1 MLKQWQKWIGVQT
14 TPVVKV
20 YQGFGH
26 QQNMVVFGHV
36 LSRSPRPQS
45 YSRNNM
51 IRNMLQLLRLFFIQ
65 PLPGARVQIQWENKV
80 IEATTEY
87 DGFFKLEWSSPAS
100 VPAGTHPVTVV
111 YTDHQNNQVYR
122 GEGSVV
128 VPHIT
133 QVGIISDIDDTFL
146 ISHSSTIFKRL
157 YTLFTLNARTRK
169 AFEGVARHYQL
180 LQYAQTQPDEPNPFF
195 FVSSSEWNLYDYL
208 QEFILVQ
215 QLPPGIF
222 LLNQIKRWYEL
233 LKTGKTKHEGKFA
246 RVIRIM
252 EAFPNQRFVLLG
264 DNSQKDPVIYSSV
277 ARHFPDRVVAVYIRI
292 VSPHKQEAAQALQK
306 QLQMAGIPCCL
317 FTHSETAIQ
326 HSVKIGL
333 IAQDLKPEMAEVKR
347 RQGK

>member
-1 MLKQWQKWIGVQT
+1 MLKWLQKWVGINT
-14 TPVVKV
+14 IPVIKV

-26 QQNMVVFGHV
+26 QQHMVVFGHV
-36 LSRSPRPQS
+36 LARSPRPQS
-45 YSRNNM
+45 YARNNI
-51 IRNMLQLLRLFFIQ
+51 IRNMLQLLRLFFVK
-65 PLPGARVQIQWENKV
+65 PLPGAHVQLQWENKV
-80 IEATTEY
+80 IETSTEY
-87 DGFFKLEWSSPAS
+87 DGFFKLEWASPSS
-100 VPAGTHPVTVV
+100 VPAGTHRVTVA
-111 YTDHQNNQVYR
+111 YIDQTNNQVYR

-146 ISHSSTIFKRL
+146 ISHSATIFRRL

-180 LQYAQTQPDEPNPFF
+180 LQFAQTQPDEPNPFF

-208 QEFILVQ
+208 QEFIQVQ

-233 LKTGKTKHEGKFA
+233 FKTGKTKHEGKFA

-277 ARHFPDRVVAVYIRI
+277 AKHFPTRVVAVYIRI
-292 VSPHKQEAAQALQK
+292 VAPHKQAAAQALNQ
-306 QLQMAGIPCCL
+306 QLQAAGIPCCL
-317 FTHSETAIQ
+317 FTHSETAIK
-326 HSVKIGL
+326 HSVEIGL
-333 IAQDLKPEMAEVKR
+333 IPGDGKR
-347 RQGK
+347 EPADVR